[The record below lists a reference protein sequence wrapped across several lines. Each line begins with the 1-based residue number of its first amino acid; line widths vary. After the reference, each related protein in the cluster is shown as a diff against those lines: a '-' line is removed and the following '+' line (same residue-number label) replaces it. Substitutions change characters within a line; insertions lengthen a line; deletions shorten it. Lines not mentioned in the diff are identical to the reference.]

1 MFFNI
6 CLVIALLVFGLGLI
20 YKISIWFRYSLDT
33 DIPKLGPLTRLR
45 AAAKGGLLSIFSA
58 RIITLLK
65 TFFLD
70 VLLQVRIL
78 RESRLRWFMH
88 MAVYGGFMLLLLMHA
103 LEKVLTANIFA
114 EYYSTLNPFLFL
126 RNLFGL
132 LVIVGLVVSLYR
144 RCILKVPHLFTN
156 SMDIY
161 SIVILAVIM
170 LSGIFLEGTK
180 IVSHSS
186 YKDMVKE
193 YADSDDKE
201 KLRSLES
208 YWVSKYGVVSPVVKG
223 PFEEKALAQGKEL
236 HEMSCAACHS
246 RSEWAFMSYGV
257 AKAIKPAALRLD
269 QARLPLILWY
279 VHFLACFIGLA
290 YLPFSKMFHII
301 ASPLSLLVNA
311 VMEKGK
317 SDPANVVT
325 KEVMELDACTRCK
338 TCSLWCSV
346 VASIDAVDNRNL
358 LPSERIESLKSI
370 MAKKEISPSELGEIW
385 KGTYR
390 CTLCGRCK
398 EVCPVNIGLRD
409 LWKDMRGH
417 LAGKGFHPPILQI
430 VKEAVGNQHNPL
442 DYDNEERAMWVE
454 FMDDPPEDLFMR
466 EEAEVVYFTGCVSS
480 FSPAV
485 QKIPEEFCQILTR
498 AGVDFT
504 ILGEKEWCC
513 GFPLLSA
520 GIKDGVDELKEHN
533 INAIRETGA
542 TTMVFSCPSCLHTWS
557 HEYAA
562 DVGNIR
568 LMHATQFLEELIR
581 TGKIKLGGHLTGTVT
596 YHDPCDL
603 GRSSGVY
610 AAPREVIRSI
620 PGLRFIELS
629 ESGRKSLCCGGGGD
643 VEMYDNE
650 LTAKVGLRRAGQIR
664 DSGAAICTTACQQCV
679 RTLTSGIRVLNAE
692 VEVLDVI
699 QLVWRA
705 MNIAPKLKPL

>member
-6 CLVIALLVFGLGLI
+6 CLVVALLVFGLGLV

-65 TFFLD
+65 TLLLD

-103 LEKVLTANIFA
+103 LEKILAANIFG

-126 RNLFGL
+126 RNLFAL

-144 RCILKVPHLFTN
+144 RFILKVPYLFTN

-180 IVSHSS
+180 IVSYSS

-193 YADSDDKE
+193 YADFDDKE
-201 KLRSLES
+201 KLRSLEG

-246 RSEWAFMSYGV
+246 RPQWAFMGYGV

-269 QARLPLILWY
+269 QARIPLILWY
-279 VHFLACFIGLA
+279 VHFLVCFIGLA

-317 SDPANVVT
+317 SDPANLVT

-370 MAKKEISPSELGEIW
+370 VAKKEISQSQLGEIG
-385 KGTYR
+385 KGTYQ

-409 LWKDMRGH
+409 LWMDMRADLVRRG
-417 LAGKGFHPPILQI
+417 LRPPIPESVRESI
-430 VKEAVGNQHNPL
+430 AREYNPL
-442 DYDNEERAMWVE
+442 DSDHEDRGMWVE
-454 FMDDPPEDLFMR
+454 FMDDPPDDMFVR
-466 EEAEVVYFTGCVSS
+466 EKAEVVYFIGCVSS
-480 FSPAV
+480 FSPMV
-485 QKIPEEFCQILTR
+485 QEIAEDFCQILTR

-504 ILGEKEWCC
+504 ILGKEEWCC
-513 GFPLLSA
+513 GFPLISA
-520 GIKDGVDELKEHN
+520 GVKEGFNNLKEHN
-533 INAIRETGA
+533 VKAVREKGA
-542 TTMVFSCPSCLHTWS
+542 KTVVFSCPSCFHTWGQG
-557 HEYAA
+557 YAEELG
-562 DVGNIR
+562 DLR
-568 LMHATQFLEELIR
+568 LMHATQLLDELIR
-581 TGKIKLGGHLTGTVT
+581 TGKIAFSKDLIRTVT

-603 GRSSGVY
+603 GRGCGVY
-610 AAPREVIRSI
+610 MAPRNIIKSI

-629 ESGRKSLCCGGGGD
+629 EHSRKSLCCGGGGD
-643 VEMYDNE
+643 VEMYDNA
-650 LTAKVGLRRAGQIR
+650 LTAKMAVNRAGQIR
-664 DSGAAICTTACQQCV
+664 DSGAGICATACQQCV
-679 RTLTSGIRVLNAE
+679 RTLRSGVKAIHAKA
-692 VEVLDVI
+692 EVLDVI

-705 MNIAPKLKPL
+705 MSSSDN